1 MDADKGRFELCKDVA
16 AFAKPRAPV
25 GVWGRDQEAERPC
38 TRGRKRSAPVPQ
50 GRANVDSYIDTLIEN
65 LRPRVT
71 MTHRWYAD
79 LARSSKVPPLHYLV
93 IEVDPVAEEDRYVI
107 VRRTLNEKERFAVPL
122 RHGDRT
128 VYLLSEDTYRLI
140 NDGLRGR
147 TIRDDRAIPAPGGP
161 DQRS

>member
-1 MDADKGRFELCKDVA
+1 
-16 AFAKPRAPV
+16 
-25 GVWGRDQEAERPC
+25 
-38 TRGRKRSAPVPQ
+38 
-50 GRANVDSYIDTLIEN
+50 
-65 LRPRVT
+65 
-71 MTHRWYAD
+71 MTHRLYAD

-107 VRRTLNEKERFAVPL
+107 VRRTLNEKERFADGFAVPL

-147 TIRDDRAIPAPGGP
+147 TIRDDRAIPAPGDLISEADERMVALEGLEDWHDTPVLFWQSIPQSPVQVVP
-161 DQRS
+161 DFTGTPGFGAASWDWVRSPRRS